1 MKQEKRKMIE
11 VAKIKKIAYRSDVT
25 IVYLR
30 DEVFICEPNSEK
42 YLPQG
47 LVEYTLKKLENRGE
61 NYERKC
67 N

>member
-61 NYERKC
+61 NHERKC
-67 N
+67 D